1 METDN
6 KGSGFH
12 LLPVFSKTLVAMEY
26 SLRKKLLTEFF
37 ERFPYSIMGND
48 QAKYFPFFLSEK
60 KWPQN
65 LGFLPDLSA
74 LEWSLFLA
82 RIAPSLSPKGFERV
96 VTASEPEW
104 FKAQFRFD
112 PAHAVMHSDWPL
124 EEIWI
129 NPQGMH
135 SRNPGK
141 FLLYRHDER
150 PCVRR
155 IDRNEARLLEALNL
169 GVPLGV
175 ILEKPGGPE
184 FDAFLFHEWIQSGL
198 LREIHWAE
206 NRATV

>member
-6 KGSGFH
+6 QSSGFH
-12 LLPVFSKTLVAMEY
+12 LLPVFAKTLVALEY
-26 SLRKKLLTEFF
+26 SLRKKLLMEFF
-37 ERFPYSIMGND
+37 ERFPSSLMGND
-48 QAKYFPFFLSEK
+48 RAKYFPFFLSEK

-74 LEWSLFLA
+74 LEWALHLA
-82 RIAPSLSPKGFERV
+82 QLAPEFPTKGFERV

-104 FKAQFRFD
+104 FSARFQFD

-124 EEIWI
+124 DDIWL
-129 NPQGMH
+129 NPQGLH
-135 SRNPGK
+135 VRSPGK
-141 FLLYRHDER
+141 FLLFRHQEK

-155 IDRNEARLLEALNL
+155 MDKNEARLIEALNL

-198 LREIHWAE
+198 LREIHWA
-206 NRATV
+206 